1 VSEKIFNIFNM
12 LINFQAQWGFRRYC
26 FTKSIKM
33 KNYWIAFTLSLTLLG
48 TAFKYHQNLKNG
60 NKQQTALKLDSLVP
74 NIENIKA
81 IEVSE
86 KKVSVKAHKLSKLY
100 TKVNID
106 TFKLPKINEQFLKA
120 LEYQKVFLSHAQDDK
135 FDNLRVEVDQ
145 LEDVLD
151 IFRKAKS
158 STDLSKA
165 LDAYQIYGM
174 NEEGD
179 VKMTGYYSPVIAA
192 RHSPD
197 AVYKFPIYLS
207 KSDES
212 STIINEKKRTAK
224 ENMKVVYVRD
234 RHDIYSM
241 RIEGTAFLQFPEG
254 DRQVVAFE
262 GDYNLPNSE
271 SGDHDKNGS
280 TTYTIFTEKDKPRP
294 VGAAKVPLTND
305 YTIAVDKSYIPL
317 GSVLLAEIP
326 ILDENGNQVRTEFR
340 FVLAQDTG
348 GAIDGAGHIDLYM
361 GEGDTGK
368 KRIHFMNK
376 TGKLWLLLPRDNEKK
391 LVAQS
396 F

>member
-1 VSEKIFNIFNM
+1 
-12 LINFQAQWGFRRYC
+12 
-26 FTKSIKM
+26 M

-48 TAFKYHQNLKNG
+48 TAFKYHQNQKNSE
-60 NKQQTALKLDSLVP
+60 KQQTALKLDSLVP
-74 NIENIKA
+74 NIENVKA
-81 IEVSE
+81 IVVAE
-86 KKVSVKAHKLSKLY
+86 KKVSVKAHKLNKLY

-106 TFKLPKINEQFLKA
+106 TLKLPQVNEKFLKA
-120 LEYQKVFLSHAQDDK
+120 LEYQKVFISHSQDDK

-158 STDLSKA
+158 TADLSKS

-174 NEEGD
+174 NENGD

-212 STIINEKKRTAK
+212 STIINEKKKKDKDDFKIA
-224 ENMKVVYVRD
+224 YVRD

-254 DRQVVAFE
+254 DRRVVAFE
-262 GDYNLPNSE
+262 SDIDVMENDS
-271 SGDHDKNGS
+271 DDKNEHPKKVS
-280 TTYTIFTEKDKPRP
+280 TTYTIFTQKEKPRP

-326 ILDENGNQVRTEFR
+326 ILDDNGNQVRTEFR

-361 GEGDTGK
+361 GEGDTAK

-376 TGKLWLLLPRDNEKK
+376 TGKLWLLLPREKEKK
-391 LVAQS
+391 LVAQN

>member
-1 VSEKIFNIFNM
+1 
-12 LINFQAQWGFRRYC
+12 
-26 FTKSIKM
+26 M

-48 TAFKYHQNLKNG
+48 TAFKYHQNKKSSDQ
-60 NKQQTALKLDSLVP
+60 KQQTALKLDSLVP
-74 NIENIKA
+74 NIENVTA
-81 IEVSE
+81 VVVSE
-86 KKVSVKAHKLSKLY
+86 KKVSVKAHKLNKLY
-100 TKVNID
+100 TKVNLD
-106 TFKLPKINEQFLKA
+106 TFKLPQINEKFLKA
-120 LEYQKVFLSHAQDDK
+120 LEHQKVFLSHAQDDK

-158 STDLSKA
+158 TADLSKS

-174 NEEGD
+174 NENGD

-197 AVYKFPIYLS
+197 AVYKFPIYLA
-207 KSDES
+207 KSDET

-224 ENMKVVYVRD
+224 ENLKVAYVRD

-262 GDYNLPNSE
+262 GDFDMLENDS
-271 SGDHDKNGS
+271 DDQDKATKVS
-280 TTYTIFTEKDKPRP
+280 YTIFTQKEKPRP

-326 ILDENGNQVRTEFR
+326 ILDDNGNQIRTEFR

-391 LVAQS
+391 WVAQNL
-396 F
+396 

>member
-1 VSEKIFNIFNM
+1 
-12 LINFQAQWGFRRYC
+12 
-26 FTKSIKM
+26 M

-48 TAFKYHQNLKNG
+48 TAFKYRQNQKNSE
-60 NKQQTALKLDSLVP
+60 KQQTALKLDSLVP
-74 NIENIKA
+74 NIEKA
-81 IEVSE
+81 ETIAVSE
-86 KKVSVKAHKLSKLY
+86 IKVSVKAHKLSKLY
-100 TKVNID
+100 TKVNLD
-106 TFKLPKINEQFLKA
+106 TFKLPQINEKFLKA

-158 STDLSKA
+158 TVDLAKS
-165 LDAYQIYGM
+165 LDAYQIYGT
-174 NEEGD
+174 NEDGD

-224 ENMKVVYVRD
+224 EDFKIAYVRD

-262 GDYNLPNSE
+262 SDIDVMENDS
-271 SGDHDKNGS
+271 DDKDEHPKKVS
-280 TTYTIFTEKDKPRP
+280 TTYTVFTQKEKPRP

-326 ILDENGNQVRTEFR
+326 ILDENGNVVRTEFR

-348 GAIDGAGHIDLYM
+348 GAINGAGHIDLYM

-376 TGKLWLLLPRDNEKK
+376 TGKLWLLLPRDTEKK
-391 LVAQS
+391 LVAQN

>member
-1 VSEKIFNIFNM
+1 
-12 LINFQAQWGFRRYC
+12 
-26 FTKSIKM
+26 M

-48 TAFKYHQNLKNG
+48 TAFKYHQNQKNSE
-60 NKQQTALKLDSLVP
+60 KQQTALKLDSLVP
-74 NIENIKA
+74 NNEDVKTIV
-81 IEVSE
+81 VSE
-86 KKVSVKAHKLSKLY
+86 KKVSVKAHKLNKLY

-106 TFKLPKINEQFLKA
+106 TLKLPQVNEKFLKA
-120 LEYQKVFLSHAQDDK
+120 LEYQKVFLSHSQDDK

-158 STDLSKA
+158 TADLSKS

-174 NEEGD
+174 NENGD

-212 STIINEKKRTAK
+212 STIINQKKKKDKDDFKIA
-224 ENMKVVYVRD
+224 YVRD

-262 GDYNLPNSE
+262 SDIDVLENDS
-271 SGDHDKNGS
+271 DDKDEHPKKVS
-280 TTYTIFTEKDKPRP
+280 TTYTIFTQKEKPRP

-326 ILDENGNQVRTEFR
+326 ILDDNGNQIRTEFR

-376 TGKLWLLLPRDNEKK
+376 IGKLWLLLPRDKEKK
-391 LVAQS
+391 LVAQN

>member
-1 VSEKIFNIFNM
+1 
-12 LINFQAQWGFRRYC
+12 
-26 FTKSIKM
+26 M
-33 KNYWIAFTLSLTLLG
+33 KNYWIAFTLSLMLLG
-48 TAFKYHQNLKNG
+48 TAFKYHQNEKNSE
-60 NKQQTALKLDSLVP
+60 KQQTALKLDSLVP
-74 NIENIKA
+74 NLEKEAVAIK
-81 IEVSE
+81 VTE
-86 KKVSVKAHKLSKLY
+86 KKVSLKAKKLNKLY

-106 TFKLPKINEQFLKA
+106 TFKLPKIDDNFLKA
-120 LEYQKVFLSHAQDDK
+120 LAHQKILLRHAQDDK

-158 STDLSKA
+158 SSDLSKA
-165 LDAYQIYGM
+165 LDAYQIYGT
-174 NEEGD
+174 NEDGD

-212 STIINEKKRTAK
+212 STIINEKKKKDKNDFKIA
-224 ENMKVVYVRD
+224 YVRD

-241 RIEGTAFLQFPEG
+241 RVEGTAFLQFPEG

-262 GDYNLPNSE
+262 SDIDVEENDSN
-271 SGDHDKNGS
+271 DKDKEHPKKVS
-280 TTYTIFTEKDKPRP
+280 TTYTIFTQKEKPRP

-326 ILDENGNQVRTEFR
+326 ILDDKGNQVRTEFR

-348 GAIDGAGHIDLYM
+348 GAINGAGHIDLYM
-361 GEGDTGK
+361 GEGDTAK

-391 LVAQS
+391 LVAQN